1 MPCRGYVQPM
11 SYGMG
16 AVSSKERRRKGI
28 STMSGVYP
36 WERMSAHASALLGKA
51 TFTPVE
57 FAKLSVLRTRLQ
69 GRAIAV
75 ELGLD
80 ERRLNF
86 ARWLVEHDR
95 LTEDVR
101 SA

>member
-1 MPCRGYVQPM
+1 M

-36 WERMSAHASALLGKA
+36 WERMSAHASAPLGKA

-57 FAKLSVLRTRLQ
+57 FAKLSALRTRLQ